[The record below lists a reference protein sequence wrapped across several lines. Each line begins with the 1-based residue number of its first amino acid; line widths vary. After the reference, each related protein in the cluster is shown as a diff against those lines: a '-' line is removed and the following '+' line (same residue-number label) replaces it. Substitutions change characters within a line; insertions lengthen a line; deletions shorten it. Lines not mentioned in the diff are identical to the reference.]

1 MIALLT
7 PSASLASIMLIIGG
21 ALAIT
26 SGRNLWAAP
35 PHYTKT
41 ATELPRAIQ
50 WLGLALGLALV
61 AGAFVMAYE
70 VLRLILQAAPAGG

>member
-35 PHYTKT
+35 PHYAKT
-41 ATELPRAIQ
+41 AAQLPRVIQ
-50 WLGLALGLALV
+50 WMGVVLGLALV
-61 AGAFVMAYE
+61 IGAFVMAYE
-70 VLRLILQAAPAGG
+70 VLQLIIEAAPAGG